1 MRQVPVTDRS
11 EETVPPMRR
20 YAAPAALFLA
30 FLAFFVWNS
39 AWHLPSQLV
48 ITGQLESPADVRVS
62 WDSGSGFNDMESA
75 DAIFGRVVDEDFKS
89 RIIRIRRVGRGHPSS
104 KSSEVWIK
112 ALQRSQ
118 DEHPIDLTTLPQ
130 QNGVERTAHGH
141 LRLNADHV
149 ELQAPAGKK
158 YTAICFI
165 ANEHAGFVE
174 IDIDGD
180 RRLYDLYAEQPQ
192 EKWIVRKRGIYA
204 PGEFTVRVNL
214 PRYDIRRLKISSAD
228 PLQTFRLAS
237 VRIASEKGDIVLPL
251 NGSGFRSG
259 VAFDGFPRNTRQY
272 FHTIHLLQQVLFAL
286 LSAWITFSIFR
297 FIRRRGGIV
306 AVLFEGQR
314 PVFWLMFAG
323 GVLAFG
329 AWLLVYWP
337 GHFTT
342 DSVHIWW
349 AARQPGYFMHDHP
362 VMNVIF
368 YRYLQQFR
376 DHFAMVGIA
385 QILLTSLL
393 GAYIL
398 FWIYRKGVPLFIV
411 LPFYLLFIASIPVG
425 VYSVTLWKDIPF
437 ALLVVFWAF
446 WLVKLTFERREGAA
460 RHSRS
465 GLIALFLL
473 LIALCFFRYNG
484 IVYFI
489 IIPAGLALMGI
500 IPFKKFL
507 FGTAGILALAAILLT
522 VTILL
527 DKSNF
532 FTSQSRFFIE
542 RMGSFGIGETAVRV
556 VKQYPTLL
564 DVNIFQK
571 RKIWYDT
578 WYRDSAVTKWHQG
591 FARQK
596 GYNEWIRYMPCEP
609 KSDRLYR
616 LLHPLNLKSAAE
628 PWVYF
633 TWNPFYML
641 LLFPVC
647 FLYRLFPLTASFGY
661 VVLSQVLVLLLV
673 LGPYNYNWR
682 YYYFLFVSLYFLIP
696 LIALD
701 GQSLRGRFQVRE
713 RRG

>member
-1 MRQVPVTDRS
+1 MKKQIAFLS
-11 EETVPPMRR
+11 
-20 YAAPAALFLA
+20 LFLA
-30 FLAFFVWNS
+30 FLIFFVWNS
-39 AWHLPSQLV
+39 SWHLPSQLV
-48 ITGQLESPADVRVS
+48 ISGQAELPADVRVS
-62 WDSGSGFNDMESA
+62 WDSGSGYNDMESA
-75 DAIFGRVVDEDFKS
+75 DAVFGRAVDEDFKS
-89 RIIRIRRVGRGHPSS
+89 KTVRIRRVGRSHPSS
-104 KSSEVWIK
+104 KSAEVRIK

-118 DEHPIDLTTLPQ
+118 DEHPMDLTILTKQ
-130 QNGVERTAHGH
+130 RGVELTAEGH
-141 LRLNADHV
+141 LRLNKDQV
-149 ELQAPAGKK
+149 EIQAPAGKK
-158 YTAICFI
+158 YTALCFV
-165 ANEHAGFVE
+165 ANEYAGFVQ
-174 IDIDGD
+174 IDLDGD

-192 EKWIVRKRGIYA
+192 DRWIVRKRGIYA
-204 PGEFTVRVNL
+204 PGEFTVKVNL
-214 PRYDIRRLKISSAD
+214 PRYDIRRLRISSLE
-228 PLQTFRLAS
+228 PLQTFRLTS
-237 VRIASEKGDIVLPL
+237 VTIVSEKGDIRLPL
-251 NGSGFRSG
+251 NGSGFRSTI
-259 VAFDGFPRNTRQY
+259 AFDGFPRNTRQY
-272 FHTIHLLQQVLFAL
+272 FHPVHFLQQVLFAL
-286 LSAWITFSIFR
+286 LSAWLVLSVFR
-297 FIRRRGGIV
+297 FVRRRGGI
-306 AVLFEGQR
+306 APVLLEEKR

-323 GVLAFG
+323 GIIAFG

-368 YRYLQQFR
+368 YRYLQQFW
-376 DHFAMVGIA
+376 DHFAVVGIA

-398 FWIYRKGVPLFIV
+398 FWIYRKGVPLLIV
-411 LPFYLLFIASIPVG
+411 LPFYFLFIVSIPIG

-446 WLVKLTFERREGAA
+446 WLVKLAFEQKEDAA

-465 GLIALFLL
+465 GIIALSLL

-484 IVYFI
+484 IIYFV
-489 IIPAGLALMGI
+489 IIPAGLALTGI

-507 FGTAGILALAAILLT
+507 IGTAGMLVLAAILLT
-522 VTILL
+522 VTITL

-542 RMGSFGIGETAVRV
+542 RMRSFGIGETAIRV

-564 DVNIFQK
+564 DVNIFKK
-571 RKIWYDT
+571 REIWYDT

-616 LLHPLNLKSAAE
+616 LLHPLNLRSAAE

-641 LLFPVC
+641 LIFPVC
-647 FLYRLFPLTASFGY
+647 FLYRLFPMTAAFGY
-661 VVLSQVLVLLLV
+661 VVLAQVLVLLWV

-701 GQSLRGRFQVRE
+701 AQFLRRRLQVRE
-713 RRG
+713 RSG